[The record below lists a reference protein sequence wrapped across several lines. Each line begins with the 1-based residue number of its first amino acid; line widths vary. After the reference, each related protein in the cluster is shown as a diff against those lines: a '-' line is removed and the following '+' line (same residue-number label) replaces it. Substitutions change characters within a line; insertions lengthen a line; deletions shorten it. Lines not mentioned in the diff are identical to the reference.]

1 MFRVLL
7 FVFVAAF
14 SVCSVSSHQILV
26 YEVEYGR
33 SVPANATTLR
43 QYYKAINALSAAPA
57 INGTLALLG

>member
-7 FVFVAAF
+7 VVFAVRFA
-14 SVCSVSSHQILV
+14 SSQQTFA

-43 QYYKAINALSAAPA
+43 QYYKAINAVSADPA
-57 INGTLALLG
+57 INGTLALLS